1 MGMTYIEGT
10 VSDGGGETDQV
21 RFLVD
26 SGAMYSLIPSKSW
39 KKLGLTTQRIFKF
52 ELADGQVVER
62 PMSECRINV
71 FDQEGYTPVVL
82 GEEGDE
88 PLLGSVT
95 LEQFGFVLDPF
106 KRKLLSVRVKR

>member
-10 VSDGGGETDQV
+10 VSDGGQSDKV

-26 SGAMYSLIPSKSW
+26 SGAMYSLIPRASW
-39 KKLGLTTQRIFKF
+39 EKLGLSADRVFKF
-52 ELADGQVVER
+52 ELADGQIVER
-62 PMSECRINV
+62 PMSECLISV
-71 FDQEGYTPVVL
+71 LDHKGHTPVVL
-82 GEEGDE
+82 GEVDDE

-106 KRKLLSVRVKR
+106 KRTLLPIRVKR